1 MSTCIAYNSRN
12 NKSTC
17 FFSTCITVYHKHDEY
32 PLSTLYQTLL
42 TTYFSP
48 ASSFYQQSQFIPIAT
63 KVNANVGGC
72 VIGFLIP
79 IFIVF
84 YIIQLSLNKTVLLR
98 AVFELD
104 REVAGKVVEE
114 AKEEK
119 VHTTYPHISHITY
132 LQYTLGIYIP
142 FFFKPFQ
149 YTLL

>member
-1 MSTCIAYNSRN
+1 M
-12 NKSTC
+12 
-17 FFSTCITVYHKHDEY
+17 
-32 PLSTLYQTLL
+32 
-42 TTYFSP
+42 
-48 ASSFYQQSQFIPIAT
+48 QFIPIAT
-63 KVNANVGGC
+63 KVNANVGGF

-119 VHTTYPHISHITY
+119 VCSSKFILSLHTCQYALVIFPSFFGFITPIPS
-132 LQYTLGIYIP
+132 TL
-142 FFFKPFQ
+142 
-149 YTLL
+149 TL